1 MVKNGYRF
9 WPLFDDFWLNF
20 QLFEIRWKTT
30 LGIQKYAKWAWKHLE
45 FWIFGIFG
53 ILGHFFSCGKGNLG
67 ILPTLPNQPQNAK
80 WARKRLISGQNA
92 DSVSLQVP
100 QPASLEKSKYFIFA
114 LFDFVGLDLQ
124 KVCSAAPRKL
134 SISPQYWTCW
144 SIFHFEFWMWL
155 GKGSH
160 GWIVQQKGPG
170 VIS

>member
-1 MVKNGYRF
+1 MGTV
-9 WPLFDDFWLNF
+9 FDLLLRIFGWIFNF
-20 QLFEIRWKTT
+20 LKYIGKRLWTT
-30 LGIQKYAKWAWKHLE
+30 LGVQKYAKWAWKHLE

-134 SISPQYWTCW
+134 SISPQTYMLVNG
-144 SIFHFEFWMWL
+144 FWL
-155 GKGSH
+155 VTRNNQSNKEPFPAH
-160 GWIVQQKGPG
+160 I
-170 VIS
+170 